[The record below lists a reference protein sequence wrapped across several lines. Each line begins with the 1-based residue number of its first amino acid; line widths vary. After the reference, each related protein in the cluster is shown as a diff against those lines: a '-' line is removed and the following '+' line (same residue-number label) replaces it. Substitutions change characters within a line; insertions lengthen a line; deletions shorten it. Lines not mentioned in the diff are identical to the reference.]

1 MTANSKSNLTIHDLP
16 DVPLAGARVS
26 NELAAICTDKTC
38 LNLNDW
44 LNELY
49 FFKTRIQ
56 NIQEGAMKYFDQIIK
71 IIGNL
76 AKLKNILVLVI
87 LTRLL
92 FLEHNQ
98 LALIAEIVGSIA
110 VLLNPLSQSDIIDE

>member
-1 MTANSKSNLTIHDLP
+1 MN
-16 DVPLAGARVS
+16 
-26 NELAAICTDKTC
+26 
-38 LNLNDW
+38 
-44 LNELY
+44 
-49 FFKTRIQ
+49 
-56 NIQEGAMKYFDQIIK
+56 YFDQIIK

-98 LALIAEIVGSIA
+98 LALVAEIIGSIA

>member
-1 MTANSKSNLTIHDLP
+1 MN
-16 DVPLAGARVS
+16 
-26 NELAAICTDKTC
+26 
-38 LNLNDW
+38 
-44 LNELY
+44 
-49 FFKTRIQ
+49 
-56 NIQEGAMKYFDQIIK
+56 YFDQIIK

-98 LALIAEIVGSIA
+98 LALVAEIVGSIA